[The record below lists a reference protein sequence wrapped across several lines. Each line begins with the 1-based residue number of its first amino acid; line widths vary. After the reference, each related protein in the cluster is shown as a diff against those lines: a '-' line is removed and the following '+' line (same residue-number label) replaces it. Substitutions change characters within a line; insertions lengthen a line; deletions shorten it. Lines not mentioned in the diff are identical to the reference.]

1 MQKEYEESRL
11 KVVTLERSYWAH
23 KADFSSMMTSTKQTL
38 RKEKTDINLAHR
50 NQGPF
55 EEQRMELKIER
66 TALLKKLLVFQRLN
80 LNELHIDDQLENL
93 KKENLALKA
102 KLAILIKKDVGG
114 MNFRKMQKF
123 NKKLRKEIS
132 ELKQM
137 RDKLTSV

>member
-1 MQKEYEESRL
+1 
-11 KVVTLERSYWAH
+11 
-23 KADFSSMMTSTKQTL
+23 MTSTKQTL

-55 EEQRMELKIER
+55 EEQLMKLKIER

-80 LNELHIDDQLENL
+80 LNGFHIDDQLENL

-102 KLAILIKKDVGG
+102 RLAILIKKDVSG
-114 MNFRKMQKF
+114 MNFRKMQVY
-123 NKKLRKEIS
+123 NKKLKKEIS